1 MIKYFMNFSY
11 NKNKFK
17 ILSIIGIG
25 TVSCLY
31 LKRKIKKKSIF
42 TINND
47 KIIEIIKKA
56 SKDEELKNNFK
67 EFFYDFAYNFISNE
81 KNVLLF
87 KNYTKI
93 LLEDNEFRNKFIIFR
108 NNIINKEENNLVKL
122 FEKEE
127 FKNYF
132 KKLFNDS
139 LMNFF
144 NNNENKIMIK
154 NYIQELISNNSNNLK
169 WGFFKRFFSNFF
181 IEQKNNINNTQ
192 NNFQKDK
199 KEQLLKIKQFMER
212 KI

>member
-1 MIKYFMNFSY
+1 MNFNY

-25 TVSCLY
+25 TISCLY

-47 KIIEIIKKA
+47 KIIEILKKA

-81 KNVLLF
+81 KNILLF

-139 LMNFF
+139 LRNFF

-154 NYIQELISNNSNNLK
+154 NYIQEIISNNSNNLK

-181 IEQKNNINNTQ
+181 IVQKNNINNTQ
-192 NNFQKDK
+192 NNYQKDK
-199 KEQLLKIKQFMER
+199 NEQLLKIKQYMER

>member
-1 MIKYFMNFSY
+1 MNFSY

-154 NYIQELISNNSNNLK
+154 NYIQELISSNSNNLK

>member
-1 MIKYFMNFSY
+1 MNFSY

>member
-11 NKNKFK
+11 NKNKLK

>member
-1 MIKYFMNFSY
+1 MNFSY

-108 NNIINKEENNLVKL
+108 NNVINKEENNLVKL

-154 NYIQELISNNSNNLK
+154 NYIQELISSNSNNLK

>member
-108 NNIINKEENNLVKL
+108 NNVINKEENNLVKL

-154 NYIQELISNNSNNLK
+154 NYIQELISSNSNNLK

>member
-1 MIKYFMNFSY
+1 MNFSY
-11 NKNKFK
+11 NKNKLK

-108 NNIINKEENNLVKL
+108 NNVINKEENNLVKL

>member
-1 MIKYFMNFSY
+1 MNFSY

-81 KNVLLF
+81 KNILLF

-108 NNIINKEENNLVKL
+108 NNVINKEENNLVKL

-154 NYIQELISNNSNNLK
+154 NYIQELISSNSNNLK

>member
-1 MIKYFMNFSY
+1 MNFSY
-11 NKNKFK
+11 NKNKLK

>member
-1 MIKYFMNFSY
+1 MNFNY

-25 TVSCLY
+25 TISCLY

-47 KIIEIIKKA
+47 KIIEILKKA

-81 KNVLLF
+81 KNILLF

-122 FEKEE
+122 
-127 FKNYF
+127 
-132 KKLFNDS
+132 
-139 LMNFF
+139 
-144 NNNENKIMIK
+144 
-154 NYIQELISNNSNNLK
+154 
-169 WGFFKRFFSNFF
+169 
-181 IEQKNNINNTQ
+181 
-192 NNFQKDK
+192 
-199 KEQLLKIKQFMER
+199 
-212 KI
+212 

>member
-1 MIKYFMNFSY
+1 MNFSY
-11 NKNKFK
+11 KKNRFK
-17 ILSIIGIG
+17 IFSIIGIG
-25 TVSCLY
+25 TISCLY
-31 LKRKIKKKSIF
+31 IKRKIKKKSIL

-81 KNVLLF
+81 KNILLF
-87 KNYTKI
+87 KKYTKI

-154 NYIQELISNNSNNLK
+154 NYIQEIISNNSNNLK

-181 IEQKNNINNTQ
+181 IEQKNNINNNQ

-199 KEQLLKIKQFMER
+199 NEQLLKIKQYMER